1 MRVKDVIIHIMGHS
15 SSNKKMSDSNRELGN
30 QILEQLKDQGIE
42 MPASN
47 ALKGNLGGIK
57 GVQKNVAE
65 NGFKSQ
71 NPS

>member
-1 MRVKDVIIHIMGHS
+1 
-15 SSNKKMSDSNRELGN
+15 MSDSNRELGN